1 MKTLVS
7 DYTVLINLTSRLSKS
22 LCYFN
27 FKFVKMQEKNSRQCF
42 YQCGFVFAVTYSE
55 A

>member
-7 DYTVLINLTSRLSKS
+7 DYIVLTNVTSRLSKS

-27 FKFVKMQEKNSRQCF
+27 FKFVKKKKKNSRQCF
-42 YQCGFVFAVTYSE
+42 YQCGFVFAVKYSE